1 MIDFTLTDEQ
11 QMLVEMTHDFVEK
24 EMLPH
29 EETLERTD
37 VLPTELA
44 ASLKKERSNWGCMPV
59 IFQRMSEVA
68 DWMRCL

>member
-11 QMLVEMTHDFVEK
+11 QMLIEMTHDFVEK

-37 VLPTELA
+37 TLPPKLA
-44 ASLKKERSNWGCMPV
+44 ADQCRLLTLKRQDESLADLFHV
-59 IFQRMSEVA
+59 IYSF
-68 DWMRCL
+68 LY

>member
-11 QMLVEMTHDFVEK
+11 QMLIEMTHDFVEK

-37 VLPTELA
+37 TLPPKLA
-44 ASLKKERSNWGCMPV
+44 TSLKERTEEDVKTSSTSSCKKTITSIKN
-59 IFQRMSEVA
+59 
-68 DWMRCL
+68 